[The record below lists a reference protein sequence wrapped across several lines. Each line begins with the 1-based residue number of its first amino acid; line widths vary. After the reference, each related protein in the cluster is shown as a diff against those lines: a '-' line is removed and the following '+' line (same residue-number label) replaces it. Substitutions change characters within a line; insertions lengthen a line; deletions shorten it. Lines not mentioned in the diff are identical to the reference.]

1 MNKNYNILILG
12 LLILSIIVGC
22 SEPQAEVRQVVAD
35 TSGMKLLELQPSSA
49 TGINFNN
56 SISET
61 EKFNTILQDG
71 MLQGAGVAVLDA
83 NNDGLIDIYFAGN
96 MVPDRLYLNK
106 GNFKFEDVSTSYG
119 INQFNGWTTGIA
131 IVDINGDGFDDIY
144 LNRFIYD
151 NPQQRRNVFLIN
163 DGNGKYVDKAQE
175 MGVGDTGYS
184 IMANFFDMD
193 RDGDL
198 DLYVANQPPN
208 ALQLKKQLDGKVDY
222 RFTDNLFRN
231 DNGRFTNITQ
241 QAGITNYTY
250 SLSATSIDID
260 QDGWIDL
267 YIAADYDEPDILYR
281 NNGNGTFS
289 NIADKAL
296 KHISNFSM
304 GADVADINNDGH
316 IDIYVVDMVA
326 EDNLRQKTN
335 MSGMNP
341 KKFHALAKNGY
352 HYQYMF
358 NTLQLNNG
366 DNTFSDIAQLSG
378 ISNTDWSWSPLFLD
392 VDQDGNRDLFVTNGL
407 IKDVRN
413 KDYEIWRKK
422 TFEEKLKE
430 AETRPD
436 KKLYLNPLVLAE
448 AAPSHKIP
456 NYAYRNLGDLGFQK
470 VSDAWGFAKPTW
482 SQGSAYADLDND
494 GDMDMVV
501 SNMNMEADV
510 YKNLANDKNLNN
522 YLFVSLEGP
531 VTNSK
536 GFNAKVSIKYADGG
550 SQTMEMTPYRGYMS
564 SSEAALHFGLG
575 SVDMVSELEVIW
587 PDNKKSTLTS
597 VPANQ
602 RLTIKHNESTGT
614 HKRSRQNQK
623 GIFTA
628 INSSG
633 IKHIENPYDD
643 FEKQILLP
651 YRTSTLGPIMELGD
665 VNGDGIDDIFY
676 GGAAGHNS
684 QLHIGKG
691 GNNFTQQQVPAFSQD
706 KAREDGGAAFFDVD
720 KDGDLDLYVSSG
732 GNEFSEGDKKY
743 QDRLYINDGS
753 GNFTKSKAIPNLLG
767 SNGSVVPFDLDGDQD
782 LDLFVAGRQ
791 MPGRYGVP
799 ADSYILK
806 NENGRLTNVTES
818 IAPFLKGIG
827 MVTDAK
833 IADLNSDGQNELVVV
848 GEWMPVKVF
857 SISNELKDI
866 SSQYIS
872 TETNGWW
879 NTIAIEDIDGDN
891 DLDIIAGNL
900 GHNIKYKASKAEP
913 FKVYVDDFDK
923 NGSNDIYL
931 GYYQNGQCYPV
942 RGRQCSSEQM
952 PFVKKKFATYQ
963 DFGLATIDKVLED
976 HISSTTVVHNVHTFS
991 NTIFLNENNQFKE
1004 VILPNEAQISPVY
1017 GIAVDDFDKDGRKDI
1032 FLAGNM
1038 YQREV
1043 ETTRSDAGKGCL
1055 ISYLEDGTFS
1065 VKRTLETGISAD
1077 KDVRQVKIVKQPNA
1091 NLLVIANNNDQ
1102 AQIYRY

>member
-12 LLILSIIVGC
+12 LLILSIIIGC
-22 SEPQAEVRQVVAD
+22 SEPQAEVRDVVAD

-56 SISET
+56 IISET

-106 GNFKFEDVSTSYG
+106 GNFKFEDVSSAYG
-119 INQFNGWTTGIA
+119 INQISGWTTGIA

-151 NPQQRRNVFLIN
+151 NPQQRQNIFLIN
-163 DGNGKYVDKAQE
+163 DGKGKYVNKARE
-175 MGVGDTGYS
+175 MGVADTGYS

-198 DLYVANQPPN
+198 DLYIANQPPN
-208 ALQLKKQLDGKVDY
+208 ALQLKKQLDGKIDY
-222 RFTDNLFRN
+222 RFTDNLYRN

-260 QDGWIDL
+260 KDGWTDL

-430 AETRPD
+430 AESKPD
-436 KKLYLNPLVLAE
+436 KKLFLNPLVLAE

-470 VSDAWGFAKPTW
+470 VSESWGFAKPTW

-510 YKNLANDKNLNN
+510 YKNMANERKLNN
-522 YLFVSLEGP
+522 FLFVNLEGP
-531 VTNSK
+531 ATNSK
-536 GFNAKVSIKYADGG
+536 GLNAKVTIKYADGG

-575 SVDMVSELEVIW
+575 PVDMVDELEVIW
-587 PDNKKSTLTS
+587 PDNKKSTLTNVS
-597 VPANQ
+597 ANQ

-614 HKRSRQNQK
+614 HTRSNQNQK

-633 IKHIENPYDD
+633 IMHVENPYDD

-665 VNGDGIDDIFY
+665 VNGDGVDDIFY

-684 QLHIGKG
+684 QLHIGMG
-691 GNNFTQQQVPAFSQD
+691 GNKFTQKNVAAFNQD
-706 KAREDGGAAFFDVD
+706 KAREDGGAAFFDID

-732 GNEFSEGDKKY
+732 GNEFSVGNQNY

-782 LDLFVAGRQ
+782 LDLFVGGRQ

-806 NENGRLTNVTES
+806 NENGKLTNVTES
-818 IAPFLKGIG
+818 AAPFLKGIG

-833 IADLNSDGQNELVVV
+833 LGDLNSDGKNELVVV

-857 SISNELKDI
+857 STSNQLKDI

-879 NTIAIEDIDGDN
+879 NTIAIEDIDGDK
-891 DLDIIAGNL
+891 DLDLIAGNL

-976 HISSTTVVHNVHTFS
+976 HISNTTVVHNVHTFS

-1055 ISYLEDGTFS
+1055 ISYMEDGTFS

-1077 KDVRQVKIVKQPNA
+1077 KDVRQVKIVKQPNS